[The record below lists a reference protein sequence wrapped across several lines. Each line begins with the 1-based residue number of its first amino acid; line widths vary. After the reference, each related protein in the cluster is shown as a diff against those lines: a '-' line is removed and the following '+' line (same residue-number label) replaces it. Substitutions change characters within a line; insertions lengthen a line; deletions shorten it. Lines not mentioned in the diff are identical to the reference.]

1 MDLELAWQGP
11 EEASGGRRD
20 EMAAS
25 TRDLHALLNGD
36 VPASRPARAATVTPF
51 PPRRVRSPEL
61 ELEHLSV
68 VLDAEAKILFA
79 RMKHRQRACYTLELM
94 QDMRR
99 LQNHLVELYAGRPM
113 SEIPFR
119 YLVWASEAPKA
130 WSLGGD
136 LATFTGMIRAK
147 DEAGLRAYAHLAID
161 ILFANLTSLNLPVLT
176 VALIQ
181 GDAIGGGFEAMLTDD
196 LVIAERG
203 TKFGLPEI
211 LFNLF
216 PGMGGYSFLKR
227 KLGPALAR
235 QILEDG
241 LSRSAEE
248 VKALG
253 LIDVVCEPGE
263 GEAVLRRLVDEQA
276 RRFATLL
283 TLKQVRE
290 RADPPAK
297 QELVD
302 IVDLWVDLALQL
314 GEDELR
320 RMDCLARVQEKKR
333 AAAAGQADQPAPQN
347 PVLACAS

>member
-1 MDLELAWQGP
+1 MAVATHDLQERLTRESPAFRP
-11 EEASGGRRD
+11 ERRS
-20 EMAAS
+20 A
-25 TRDLHALLNGD
+25 HI
-36 VPASRPARAATVTPF
+36 ARF
-51 PPRRVRSPEL
+51 PQRRLRSPEL
-61 ELEHLSV
+61 DLEHLRV
-68 VLDAEAKILFA
+68 TLDADSGLLFA
-79 RMKHRQRACYTLELM
+79 RMKHRQRACYTPGLM
-94 QDMRR
+94 HDMRR
-99 LQNHLVELYAGRPM
+99 MQTHLAELYRGCAGD
-113 SEIPFR
+113 EIPFR
-119 YLVWASEAPKA
+119 YLVWASDAPKA

-136 LATFTGMIRAK
+136 LASFTAMIRAK

-161 ILFANLTSLNLPVLT
+161 ILYANLTSLGLPVLT

-196 LVIAERG
+196 LVIAEESS
-203 TKFGLPEI
+203 KFGLPEI

-241 LSRSAEE
+241 LSRSADE

-253 LIDVVCEPGE
+253 LVDIVCKEGQGE
-263 GEAVLRRLVDEQA
+263 VTLRRVVQEQA
-276 RRFATLL
+276 RRFNTML

-297 QELVD
+297 AELVD
-302 IVDLWVDLALQL
+302 IVDLWVDLAMEL
-314 GEDELR
+314 GEEELR

-333 AAAAGQADQPAPQN
+333 AVPAGGASRAA
-347 PVLACAS
+347 